1 MNKRGQV
8 FLMAAIIIVGVMLS
22 LVRTTNKSTAREEPE
37 AFFDLAEEIG
47 FETKRVLDY
56 GVINRIPS
64 GTLAGDLL
72 NNYSEYISQEDVAF
86 VYGDGRDV
94 YAYYY
99 QTVNAVAVSILNNTF
114 IPLNIVTGNPVEVKR
129 EIGNATIRINGND
142 YTFDLKPGQN
152 FYFVLIKDEEGEQFV
167 SVE

>member
-1 MNKRGQV
+1 
-8 FLMAAIIIVGVMLS
+8 MAAIIIVGIMLS
-22 LVRTTNKSTAREEPE
+22 LVRTANKSTTREEPE
-37 AFFDLAEEIG
+37 AFFDLADEIG

-56 GVINRIPS
+56 GVMNGIPS
-64 GTLAGDLL
+64 GGLAGELL

-86 VYGDGRDV
+86 VYGNSSDV

-99 QTVNAVAVSILNNTF
+99 QSVNAVAVSILNDTF

-129 EIGNATIRINGND
+129 DINNATIRISGND

-167 SVE
+167 TVE